1 METDTITRF
10 KERLEVERDRLT
22 GELRDLGWE
31 EKGEWEADGGDID
44 HTATEEDEIAD
55 RIEEYEERSAE
66 IAPLETQWKNVKR
79 ALQKIE
85 DGEYGVCEVGA
96 EDIEMDRLEANPSAR
111 TCKAHIDSESE
122 LDA

>member
-1 METDTITRF
+1 METDTIARF
-10 KERLEVERDRLT
+10 KAQLEIERDRVA

-31 EKGEWEADGGDID
+31 EKGEWKADGGDID

-55 RIEEYEERSAE
+55 RIEEFEERSAE
-66 IAPLETQWKNVKR
+66 VAPLETHWKNIQR

-85 DGEYGVCEVGA
+85 DDEYGVCEIGA

-111 TCKAHIDSESE
+111 TCKLHIDAEGE
-122 LDA
+122 LDD